1 MLNLV
6 APVLGEGGGVAR
18 STTPPVS
25 TGGGSG
31 AVGEQQVLQNMT
43 VCDDP
48 PVIAH
53 TDMTADNMQGG
64 VYVLG
69 STVQYT
75 CKRAYSDVSMDTT
88 FGIFT
93 CAHVNDFIGWVGKE
107 PTCRLNVE
115 IHVGQYVGEYC

>member
-31 AVGEQQVLQNMT
+31 PVGDQQVLQNMT
-43 VCDDP
+43 CDDP